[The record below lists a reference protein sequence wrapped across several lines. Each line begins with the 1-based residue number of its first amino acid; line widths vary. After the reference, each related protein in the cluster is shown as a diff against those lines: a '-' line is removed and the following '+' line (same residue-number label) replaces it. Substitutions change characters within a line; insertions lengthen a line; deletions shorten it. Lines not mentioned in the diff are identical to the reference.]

1 MSEENKAGKGYKWLV
16 ELMTSKGMGSTLA
29 KIIAGAI
36 IGILAALGFVSCS
49 NITSEQVQLVLAS
62 KQQVQLVLA
71 SKQQVQTVHDLYHEV
86 SNKPCIFVEKNG
98 K

>member
-16 ELMTSKGMGSTLA
+16 EHMTSKGMGSTLA

-49 NITSEQVQLVLAS
+49 NITSEQVQ
-62 KQQVQLVLA
+62 
-71 SKQQVQTVHDLYHEV
+71 TVHDLYHEV

>member
-16 ELMTSKGMGSTLA
+16 EHMTSKGMGSTLA

-62 KQQVQLVLA
+62 KQQVQ
-71 SKQQVQTVHDLYHEV
+71 TVHDLYHEV

>member
-62 KQQVQLVLA
+62 KQQVQ
-71 SKQQVQTVHDLYHEV
+71 TVHDLYHEV